1 MYSSTGVLLFSNA
14 GTLAVCTSTCTLSTS
29 AWSASLQPAIAL
41 RGRLTT
47 CAKVYSRPARV
58 MVSALTPSTA
68 AANASASSAASPSAE
83 ASLRSLTPLNSL
95 NSSSKRSSCPVLVS
109 FEGSVVSS
117 VPPVLSPFGPLLRG
131 AARSSSPCTRPP
143 TPAP

>member
-83 ASLRSLTPLNSL
+83 ASLRSLTSL

>member
-83 ASLRSLTPLNSL
+83 ASLRSLTSL

-117 VPPVLSPFGPLLRG
+117 VPSVLSPFGPLLRG